1 MRNQKLLKQITLNAV
16 LIALI
21 AVFTFVPN
29 IGYITLGPISFT
41 DIHVFVLIGA
51 LLGGWQ
57 TGAITGLAFGF
68 MSLFKAL
75 SFPSTVDFLF
85 VNPFISV
92 LPRFLFGLISGLLY
106 DFLKKKLKPKTYIG
120 VIYPVTGLLT
130 FMHTILTLLC
140 LYLFGIIDLFKISS
154 SLLGLGEI
162 IKSLNE
168 HYSNIWVFLGSFVAL
183 GSVGE
188 IIISIILVPTV
199 YLIIYNIRNGKI
211 DKNNISQNR

>member
-92 LPRFLFGLISGLLY
+92 LPRFLFGLISGLFY
-106 DFLKKKLKPKTYIG
+106 DYLKKKLKPKTYLG
-120 VIYPVTGLLT
+120 VIYPITGLLT

-211 DKNNISQNR
+211 DKNNSSQNR

>member
-106 DFLKKKLKPKTYIG
+106 DYLKKKLKPKTYIG
-120 VIYPVTGLLT
+120 VIYPITGLLT

-168 HYSNIWVFLGSFVAL
+168 GYSNIWVFLGSFVAL

-188 IIISIILVPTV
+188 IIISIILVPTI
-199 YLIIYNIRNGKI
+199 YLIIYNIHNGKI
-211 DKNNISQNR
+211 DKNNDSQNR

>member
-92 LPRFLFGLISGLLY
+92 LPRFLFGLVSGLLY
-106 DFLKKKLKPKTYIG
+106 DFLKKKLKPKTYLG
-120 VIYPVTGLLT
+120 VIYPITGLLT

-199 YLIIYNIRNGKI
+199 YLIIYNIANGKI
-211 DKNNISQNR
+211 NKNNSSQNR

>member
-120 VIYPVTGLLT
+120 VIYPITGLLT

-162 IKSLNE
+162 INSLNE

-199 YLIIYNIRNGKI
+199 YLIIYNIANGKI
-211 DKNNISQNR
+211 DKNNSSQNR